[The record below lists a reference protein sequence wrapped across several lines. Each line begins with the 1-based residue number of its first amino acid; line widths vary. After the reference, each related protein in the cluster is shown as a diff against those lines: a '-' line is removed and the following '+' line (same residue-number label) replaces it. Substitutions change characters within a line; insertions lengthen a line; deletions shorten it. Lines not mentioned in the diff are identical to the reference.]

1 LFTEQKALSIM
12 FVDEAEIYVK
22 GGDGGDGCVGFRR
35 EAYVPRGGPDGGDGG
50 DGGSVFFEAVDNV
63 DTLMDFVGHH
73 HWKAEDGKKGMGKKK
88 FGRRGKDII
97 VQVPC
102 GTLIYDRDTNIL
114 LKDLTE
120 KGQRVCIARGGKGG
134 RGNAQF
140 ATPVDQAPD
149 YAEPG
154 KPGQERNIK
163 LELKLIAD
171 VGLVGLPNAGKSTLL
186 AHVSAA
192 RPKIASYPFT
202 TIQPMLGIVELSRYR
217 RMVLADLPGLIEGA
231 HEGAGLGD
239 EFLKHIERTRIIVHL
254 IDIMPMDESDPVANY
269 HLIRNELTKYSEKLA
284 GKPELVVANK
294 MDLTGADEVLDR
306 LREELDQPVMAISAV
321 TGKGLMPMLEK
332 LWDVIEEQ
340 RELEKMK
347 PSEPEMLPDE
357 PSGWDI
363 NYEQNEDKDVENKDI
378 ES

>member
-1 LFTEQKALSIM
+1 M

-35 EAYVPRGGPDGGDGG
+35 EAFVPRGGPDGGDGG
-50 DGGSVFFEAVDNV
+50 NGGSVYFEAVDNI

-73 HWKAEDGKKGMGKKK
+73 HWKAESGKKGMGKKMA
-88 FGRRGKDII
+88 GRKGKDVV

-120 KGQRVCIARGGKGG
+120 KGQRVCIAKGG
-134 RGNAQF
+134 RGGRGNTQF
-140 ATPVDQAPD
+140 ATAVEQAPD
-149 YAEPG
+149 HAEPG

-186 AHVSAA
+186 SHVSAA
-192 RPKIASYPFT
+192 RPKIADYPFT
-202 TIQPMLGIVELSRYR
+202 TLHPMLGIVELSRYR

-239 EFLKHIERTRIIVHL
+239 EFLKHIERTRVIVHMV
-254 IDIMPMDESDPVANY
+254 DILPMDGSDPVANY
-269 HLIRNELTKYSEKLA
+269 HLIRNELAKYSEKLA

-294 MDLTGADEVLDR
+294 MDLTGADEILAR

-321 TGKGLMPMLEK
+321 TGKGLLPMLEN
-332 LWDVIEEQ
+332 LWNVIEEQ
-340 RELEKMK
+340 REMEKINPPPVEETLPNE
-347 PSEPEMLPDE
+347 PSKFMADNPTDDLPDE
-357 PSGWDI
+357 TDDT
-363 NYEQNEDKDVENKDI
+363 NEESEHENNCD
-378 ES
+378 

>member
-1 LFTEQKALSIM
+1 MFTEQKALSIM